1 MRHANPEGIL
11 TQIADVY
18 SDLSPRLRRAAEYV
32 LDNPN
37 DVGVNSMRQLAE
49 RAEIT
54 PNTLVRLAR
63 ALGFENYN
71 EFREPFVE
79 TLRTGTTTYPDRAR
93 WLQSLAQGGSHG
105 DLYSQMAAATLENA
119 EQLFAGTDA
128 DQVKEVA
135 DMIVASR
142 TTYVLGVGAAHS
154 LSHMFWYLGRMA
166 LDNLVHIPR
175 QGNLPIDDI
184 ARIGPEDILL
194 AMTFTPYRADVVA
207 AAKLAKRRGA
217 KIVAITDSRASPLAM
232 MADRAFVAPTRSPHF
247 FPSQLAAFT
256 ILETLIAFVIA
267 DAGPDVIENIESFH
281 ATRYDIGVYVSED
294 D

>member
-1 MRHANPEGIL
+1 MRHQNPDGIL
-11 TQIADVY
+11 SQIADVY
-18 SDLSPRLRRAAEYV
+18 SDLSPRLKRAAEYV

-71 EFREPFVE
+71 EFRQPFVE
-79 TLRTGTTTYPDRAR
+79 TLRAGTATYPDRAR
-93 WLQSLAQGGSHG
+93 WLQSLAKVGSHG
-105 DLYSQMAAATLENA
+105 DLYAQVAASALENT

-128 DQVKEVA
+128 AQVKEVA
-135 DMIVASR
+135 DLIVGSR
-142 TTYVLGVGAAHS
+142 TTYVLGVGAAYS
-154 LSHMFWYLGRMA
+154 LAHMFWYIGRMA
-166 LDNLVHIPR
+166 IENLLQVPR

-184 ARIGPEDILL
+184 ARIGREDVML
-194 AMTFTPYRADVVA
+194 AMTFAPYRTDVVA

-217 KIVAITDSRASPLAM
+217 KIVAITDSRASPLAI
-232 MADRAFVAPTRSPHF
+232 MADHVFIAPNSSPQF

-256 ILETLIAFVIA
+256 ILEALIAFVVA
-267 DAGPDVIENIESFH
+267 DADDGVIENIESFH
-281 ATRYDIGVYVSED
+281 AARYELGVYEPEKE
-294 D
+294 